1 MSGKPVL
8 VPHPDK
14 ERLAAGIAARL
25 ATAVLDAQAR
35 TELADICLTGGSMGG
50 LTIGALLAEPA
61 WAAADPRRVQVWWG
75 DERWLPRGHPERN
88 DTRADEAGLGR
99 LGLDPGLVHRVP
111 GPDESGSP
119 EEAAAAYARVV
130 RARGTGGFDVLMLG
144 VGPDGHVASLF
155 PGHPAQLTA
164 DGVGVGVHDSPTAP
178 PERVSLTIECLS
190 RSEQVWFL
198 VSGRDKAPAV
208 RDGVGGAPAE
218 RSTAAQVTGRR
229 ATLWLVDEAARPVS
243 G

>member
-1 MSGKPVL
+1 MAPVL

-25 ATAVLDAQAR
+25 ATAALDAQAGK
-35 TELADICLTGGSMGG
+35 ELAEICLTGGSMGG
-50 LTIGALLAEPA
+50 LTIAALLAEPA
-61 WAAADPRRVQVWWG
+61 WAAVDPRRVQVWWG
-75 DERWLPRGHPERN
+75 DERWLPRGDPERN
-88 DTRADEAGLGR
+88 DTQADAAGLGR
-99 LGLDPGLVHRVP
+99 LGLDPDLVHRVP
-111 GPDESGSP
+111 GPDESGSA
-119 EEAAAAYARVV
+119 EEAAAEYARVV
-130 RARGTGGFDVLMLG
+130 RDRGTGDFDVVMLG

-164 DGVGVGVHDSPTAP
+164 DAVAVGVRESPKPP

-198 VSGRDKAPAV
+198 VSGRDKAAAV
-208 RDGVGGAPAE
+208 RDGLEGAPAA

-229 ATLWLVDEAARPVS
+229 ATLWLVDEEARPVS

>member
-1 MSGKPVL
+1 MSPVL

-14 ERLAAGIAARL
+14 EALAAGIAARL

-35 TELADICLTGGSMGG
+35 KDLAEVCLTGGSMGG
-50 LTIGALLAEPA
+50 LTIATLLAEPA
-61 WAAADPRRVQVWWG
+61 WAAVDPRRVRVWWG
-75 DERWLPRGHPERN
+75 DERWLPRRHPERN
-88 DTRADEAGLGR
+88 DTQADEAGLGR

-111 GPDESGSP
+111 GPDESDSP
-119 EEAAAAYARVV
+119 EDAAAQYARAM
-130 RARGTGGFDVLMLG
+130 RASGTGDFDVVMLG

-155 PGHPAQLTA
+155 PGHPAQLTSDA
-164 DGVGVGVHDSPTAP
+164 VAVGVHDSPKPP

-190 RSEQVWFL
+190 GSDQVWFL
-198 VSGRDKAPAV
+198 VAGQDKAAAV
-208 RDGVGGAPAE
+208 RDGLEGAPPE

-229 ATLWLVDEAARPVS
+229 ATLWLVDEAARDLS

>member
-1 MSGKPVL
+1 MSSPVL

-14 ERLAAGIAARL
+14 EALASGIAARL

-35 TELADICLTGGSMGG
+35 KELAEISLTGGSMGG
-50 LTIGALLAEPA
+50 LTIAALLVEPA
-61 WAAADPRRVQVWWG
+61 WAAVDPRRVQVWWG

-88 DTRADEAGLGR
+88 DTQADEAGIRR
-99 LGLDPGLVHRVP
+99 LGLDPDLVHRVP
-111 GPDESGSP
+111 GPDESDSP
-119 EEAAAAYARVV
+119 EAAAAEYARVV
-130 RARGTGGFDVLMLG
+130 QACGTGDFDVVMLG

-155 PGHPAQLTA
+155 PGHPAQLTSDA
-164 DGVGVGVHDSPTAP
+164 VAVGVHDSPKPP

-198 VSGRDKAPAV
+198 VSGQDKSAAV
-208 RDGVGGAPAE
+208 RDGLDGAPAE
-218 RSTAAQVTGRR
+218 RSTATQVTGRR